1 VSTGLLAALYAVV
14 LTTAF
19 AASRIRPLATPV
31 RRRWPWATTVALLVV
46 GIPTLAQFTVAP
58 WLLGDLQRDWI
69 LIGRGQV
76 WRLLTSLVVQDGG
89 LAGAIFNLIALAAI
103 GAAAEQVWGA
113 KRWTAI
119 ALAAGLGAQ
128 FWGIIVQPVG
138 AGNSVAVFG
147 LAASMAVLAVLR
159 GVGIQRLV
167 GLISLLGAAVLLII
181 GDIHGGAATIGAVLG
196 LVFARIRHSAQSGPS

>member
-1 VSTGLLAALYAVV
+1 MTSGLLAAFYAVV
-14 LTTAF
+14 LSTAF
-19 AASRIRPLATPV
+19 AASRIRPLADPV

-58 WLLGDLQRDWI
+58 WLLDQLERNWT
-69 LIGRGQV
+69 LIGRGQI
-76 WRLLTSLVVQDGG
+76 WRVLTSLVVQDGG

-103 GAAAEQVWGA
+103 GVVAEQVWGA

-138 AGNSVAVFG
+138 AGNSAAVFG

-159 GVGIQRLV
+159 GVGIQRVV
-167 GLISLLGAAVLLII
+167 GLISLAGAAVLLVM

-196 LVFARIRHSAQSGPS
+196 LVFARARQRVQSGTS

>member
-1 VSTGLLAALYAVV
+1 M
-14 LTTAF
+14 
-19 AASRIRPLATPV
+19 
-31 RRRWPWATTVALLVV
+31 
-46 GIPTLAQFTVAP
+46 AP

-76 WRLLTSLVVQDGG
+76 WRLLTTLVVQDGG
-89 LAGAIFNLIALAAI
+89 LAGAIFNLVALGAI
-103 GAAAEQVWGA
+103 GVAAEQVWGA
-113 KRWTAI
+113 RRWTAI

-167 GLISLLGAAVLLII
+167 GLISLLGAAVLLVV

-196 LVFARIRHSAQSGPS
+196 LVFARTRQGIQSGPS